1 MFIPINNESYKNM
14 GKREMFYNIQ
24 KQLEAM
30 GDNLTVADA
39 KIVMVSLEQMLLI
52 GEQIH
57 GIETEYEID
66 RDIINSSKLISN
78 EWYEKY
84 GSYKERN

>member
-1 MFIPINNESYKNM
+1 M